1 MDWSNTGPSG
11 NAGRGR
17 TPNCNLTS
25 IALPSLAT
33 RLRCGPT
40 NLTAG
45 SEAMRALSR
54 TSLAATLLT
63 LVCVSAGAQHYDAGH
78 SLEADQHD
86 ERAEGVQARA
96 KASVRVRWHDP
107 VGRRDP
113 TIAIKLL
120 GLNDFHG
127 ALSLRAIGARP
138 AGGAAVLASYL
149 QDAADQAAGPA
160 FIIHAGDHVGATPP
174 NSALLQDE
182 PAVGVLNMLANDWC
196 IPFKLQRKLPDFL
209 EPYAQARCNVVG
221 TLGNHEFDEG
231 ASELMRLLTGG
242 NHPSGPF
249 LEKRWQGARFPYVSA
264 NVLDTSTGKSLLPAY
279 SIKVASGIPIGVIGA
294 VLKETPTIVTPSGV
308 AGLQFVDE
316 ANAINGAVAQ
326 LKRQGVRTIIV
337 TIHQGLRQASYEGQT
352 DPDIQGLSGP
362 IVDIVKRLHDEVDVV
377 ISGHAHGFSNALVA
391 NNNGKQILLTQAF
404 SASTAY
410 GDIDLSI
417 SRKSRDVVEKSAA
430 IVTTWADQGPG
441 LTPDT
446 QIATLV
452 AAADERVAPLVNR
465 VIGVAQTAI
474 TPAENAAGESA
485 LGNLI
490 ADAQRASTG
499 AQFAFMNPGG
509 IRNSLDAGEVL
520 WGELF
525 AIQPFAN
532 DLVSMDL
539 TGAQID
545 LLLEQQWI
553 NQAAARILKTSGLT
567 YTWDAARAIG
577 DRVIEIRDGGGNVLG
592 PTTIYRITV
601 NSFMASGGDNFAVLP
616 SGTNRVVGA
625 VDLDALVDYIGSLAQ
640 PFTAQVEGR
649 IQRLN

>member
-1 MDWSNTGPSG
+1 MRQLLGT
-11 NAGRGR
+11 
-17 TPNCNLTS
+17 
-25 IALPSLAT
+25 SLAT
-33 RLRCGPT
+33 
-40 NLTAG
+40 A
-45 SEAMRALSR
+45 
-54 TSLAATLLT
+54 LLT
-63 LVCVSAGAQHYDAGH
+63 LISANAGAQHHDAGH
-78 SLEADQHD
+78 SLEADQRD
-86 ERAEGVQARA
+86 ERVEGVQARS
-96 KASVRVRWHDP
+96 KASVRVRWQDP
-107 VGRRDP
+107 AGRRDP
-113 TIAIKLL
+113 RIEVKLL
-120 GLNDFHG
+120 GINDFHG
-127 ALSLRAIGARP
+127 QLSPRTLGPPNALRP
-138 AGGAAVLASYL
+138 VGGASVLVSYL
-149 QDAADQAAGPA
+149 KAATEQAQGQA

-182 PAVGVLNMLANDWC
+182 PAVDVLNALANKWC

-209 EPYAQARCNVVG
+209 EPYAQAGCNVVG

-231 ASELMRLLTGG
+231 ASELLRLLTGG
-242 NHPSGPF
+242 NHPNGPF
-249 LEKRWQGARFPYVSA
+249 LRKRWEGARFPYVSA
-264 NVLDTSTGKSLLPAY
+264 NVLNTNTGRTLLPPY
-279 SIKVASGIPIGVIGA
+279 TIKVVGGVPIGVIGA

-316 ANAINGAVAQ
+316 ANAINASVAQ

-337 TIHQGLRQASYEGQT
+337 TIHQGLRQAPTYEGPT
-352 DPDIQGLSGP
+352 NPDIQGLSGP
-362 IVDIVKRLHDEVDVV
+362 IVDIIKRLNDEVDVV

-417 SRKSRDVVEKSAA
+417 SRKSRDVVEKSGA
-430 IVTTWADQGPG
+430 IVTTWGDQGPG

-446 QIATLV
+446 EVATLV

-465 VIGVAQTAI
+465 LVGVAQTAI
-474 TPAENAAGESA
+474 ATAENAAGESA

-509 IRNSLDAGEVL
+509 IRQSLDAGEVL

-525 AIQPFAN
+525 AIQPFSN

-553 NQAAARILKTSGLT
+553 NQTPIKILKVSGLT
-567 YTWDAARAIG
+567 FTWDAARAIG
-577 DRVIEIRDGGGNVLG
+577 DRVVEIRDGSGNLLD
-592 PTTIYRITV
+592 PNATYRVTV
-601 NSFMASGGDNFAVLP
+601 NSFMAGGGDNFLVLP

-625 VDLDALVDYIGSLAQ
+625 VDLDALVEYVESLAQ
-640 PFTAQVEGR
+640 PFTAQIEGR
-649 IQRLN
+649 ITRLN